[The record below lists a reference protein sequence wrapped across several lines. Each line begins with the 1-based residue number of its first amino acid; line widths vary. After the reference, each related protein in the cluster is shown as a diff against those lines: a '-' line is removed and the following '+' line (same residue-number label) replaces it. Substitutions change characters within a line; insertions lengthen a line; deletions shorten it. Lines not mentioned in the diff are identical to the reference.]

1 MESKYGSLQGL
12 QTRRRGVYLMKE
24 NKAVGTLSVDSKAC
38 NRRASYTPAKGSQ
51 RPSIAPN

>member
-1 MESKYGSLQGL
+1 
-12 QTRRRGVYLMKE
+12 MKE